1 MRKLRTILFSA
12 LLGVA
17 GLGSA
22 CGTAA
27 NEVAAEKAPAL
38 TVETSTFQSKL
49 SLSGSL
55 VAETSTS
62 ISAPGDAYGLAIRWM
77 ADNGSYVKKGEK
89 IIEMD
94 TSAVVSQIDALKSA
108 VTAANNALAQ
118 QRSTDQI
125 NRAEKTHLL
134 RQAEFNLKKAQADA
148 NVPADAYP
156 KRVYDDMQLALGR
169 SKVEHTNAIEA
180 LEIEKKIGTNG
191 GAQKR
196 IELERAKR
204 DLNSV
209 YEKLEGY
216 VLRAPRDGLLV
227 ASMNWREGRA
237 YRMGDK
243 TWPGRPIVEIPDL
256 SVMTIKAE
264 LSDVD
269 DGQAHVGMLA
279 ECRLDAYPSE
289 LLMGRVVSISPV
301 ARTARRDS
309 LRRVF
314 DVTVEL
320 DSTDATRMRPGMSAR
335 VDLLG
340 APREDVL
347 VAPRQ
352 ALIFGEKGVTAR
364 LASGQTKDVTLGPC
378 NAHRCVV
385 ESGLS
390 AGTQLG
396 QGAQL

>member
-1 MRKLRTILFSA
+1 MRTLRIFLYSA
-12 LLGVA
+12 LIA
-17 GLGSA
+17 SA
-22 CGTAA
+22 CGTNA
-27 NEVAAEKAPAL
+27 NELAPEKAPLL
-38 TVETSTFQSKL
+38 TVETATFQSKL

-62 ISAPGDAYGLAIRWM
+62 ISAPGDGYGLAIRWM

-89 IIEMD
+89 VIEMD
-94 TSAVVSQIDALKSA
+94 TSAVVSQIDSLKSA
-108 VTAANNALAQ
+108 VISANNALAQ
-118 QRSTDQI
+118 QQSTDQI

-134 RQAEFNLKKAQADA
+134 RQAEFNLRKAQADA
-148 NVPADAYP
+148 GVPQDAYP

-169 SKVEHTNAIEA
+169 SKVEHTNAVEA
-180 LEIEKKIGTNG
+180 LAIEKKIGKSG
-191 GAQKR
+191 LAQKR

-204 DLNSV
+204 DLARV
-209 YEKLEGY
+209 YEQLEGY
-216 VLRAPRDGLLV
+216 VLKAPRDGLLV

-269 DGQAHVGMLA
+269 DGQAHLGMKA
-279 ECRLDAYPSE
+279 ECRLDAYPEE
-289 LLMGRVVSISPV
+289 LLTGRVVSISPV
-301 ARTARRDS
+301 ARTARRNS

-335 VDLLG
+335 VDLMG

-347 VAPRQ
+347 VAPRR
-352 ALIFGEKGVTAR
+352 ALSFDEGGVTAR
-364 LASGQTKDVTLGPC
+364 LASGKTTSVTLGPC
-378 NAHRCVV
+378 NAHQCVI
-385 ESGLS
+385 ETGLS

-396 QGAQL
+396 NGVGR